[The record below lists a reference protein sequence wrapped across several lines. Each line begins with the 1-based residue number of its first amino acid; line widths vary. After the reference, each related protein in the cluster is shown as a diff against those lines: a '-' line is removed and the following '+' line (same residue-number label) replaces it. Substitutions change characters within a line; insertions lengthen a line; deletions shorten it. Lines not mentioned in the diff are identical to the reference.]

1 MAPEH
6 PFRERV
12 RRFAHLARGELAD
25 MDLVLSW
32 LLRWMVRASIL
43 ILLFG
48 LVVVAFTG
56 FQFPHRTVG
65 FNRLITEVVELR
77 RAAILDLGIIV
88 LISVPLTRVAVSLV
102 LFARRRDKAYAVM
115 TGLVLAILS
124 AGLLL
129 GITL

>member
-12 RRFAHLARGELAD
+12 RRFAQLARGEFAD

-48 LVVVAFTG
+48 LVVVALTG

-77 RAAILDLGIIV
+77 RAAILDLGIVI

-115 TGLVLAILS
+115 TGLVLVILL